1 MATRVT
7 KPNFSERSALVRYV
21 SEENR
26 LKGRRPAVATF
37 LPDPPSNTPEKD
49 YLSVNSLEVESIAI
63 IATYHRQ
70 KWQSGNGK
78 VALTLH
84 KVFEYSNAGKK
95 CGVSLIYNRAIRQ
108 WKFRNGTKEEDAYKH
123 HPVLG
128 SHLPLNSKSHSG
140 VEFVRAMDEY
150 SADKFARRM
159 TGKRFHL
166 L

>member
-49 YLSVNSLEVESIAI
+49 YLSVNSLEVESITI

-78 VALTLH
+78 VALIPNPIDQNPWAH
-84 KVFEYSNAGKK
+84 WRSPMDMM
-95 CGVSLIYNRAIRQ
+95 RQ
-108 WKFRNGTKEEDAYKH
+108 G
-123 HPVLG
+123 
-128 SHLPLNSKSHSG
+128 
-140 VEFVRAMDEY
+140 
-150 SADKFARRM
+150 
-159 TGKRFHL
+159 
-166 L
+166 